1 MHYHL
6 VSLNSFIFRAI
17 MLRFSVQYRGDFVVI
32 LLQLPYATVSI
43 PYYQVSA
50 KRPKIQVF
58 DYSQAKVWRNYQ
70 LLPILA
76 KPCQFSAVLHERI
89 SNRI

>member
-1 MHYHL
+1 MHSHL

-32 LLQLPYATVSI
+32 LLLLHYATVSI
-43 PYYQVSA
+43 PDKQVSA

-58 DYSQAKVWRNYQ
+58 DYSQAEVWRNYQ

-76 KPCQFSAVLHERI
+76 KP
-89 SNRI
+89 